1 MIDGYLFKYL
11 LTKHLNINYYMR
23 KLILIFFLTNLLWSQ
38 QISVSD
44 INKISNN
51 QLDQIRQELK
61 LQNNQNNQNSEIDLS
76 ERENTMNTIQI
87 DSQINETDFD
97 NEYFG
102 YNYFKQDINFFDN
115 IPTPADYKLGP
126 GDEVVLSL
134 WGETNQRNTYLI
146 DKNGMVFFD
155 NIGFVNI
162 SNKTIQDAEIL
173 LIEELSRI
181 YSTLKDKNNPTNL
194 MLELGKIKSIN
205 VYFTGQVHKPGINLI
220 HPFSDIFSA
229 LVQAGGVDNAGSLR
243 EVTLIRDNKVI
254 ETIDFYSFFTSGL
267 GVFQKNRIIDGD
279 VIHIPTV
286 KKRVELIGEINNP
299 KFYELL
305 DMDTLSSLIE
315 YAGGLKS
322 SSSNKVIIENIA
334 PLNSRLSDDF
344 AKSGKLVN
352 LTLSNNLT
360 LSDGAKVTFLP
371 IADNDYNVSIFGRV
385 TLPGTYPVFSSVV
398 SSNNQQILRN
408 ASLKEI
414 LDLAGGFND
423 PVYRKTIDENIVILR
438 LDENQFYSKEFKVN
452 YSESESFIMEIN
464 DKIFVYENP
473 KYYNDFSYSIKGEVS
488 KPGVYPLRDGLTIS
502 DAISIAGGISE
513 IGSINSISVQ
523 KSLVRL
529 NEEGDKISE
538 TELVGN
544 ISLDFEISDG
554 NIITILP
561 KTNVIRVDGNVYNP
575 GLVSIK
581 RGKPISM
588 SKAIELS
595 GGYKPFSIKRN
606 TYVIRAN
613 GEIEKANIF
622 RGRAKRVFPGDS
634 IFVPLDPDPQK
645 FDITAFIADLSSTL
659 ANIAAI
665 LLIADNN

>member
-23 KLILIFFLTNLLWSQ
+23 KSISLFLLANLLWSQ

-44 INKISNN
+44 LNKISNN
-51 QLDQIRQELK
+51 QLDQIREELQ
-61 LQNNQNNQNSEIDLS
+61 LQNKQPVLNEPED
-76 ERENTMNTIQI
+76 TMNTIQI
-87 DSQINETDFD
+87 ESQINETDLD

-126 GDEVVLSL
+126 GDEVILSL

-286 KKRVELIGEINNP
+286 KTRVELIGEINNP

-305 DMDTLSSLIE
+305 DTDTLSNLIE

-322 SSSNKVIIENIA
+322 TSSNKAVIEYIA

-344 AKSGKLVN
+344 SKSGKLVN
-352 LTLSNNLT
+352 LTLSNNVTLT
-360 LSDGAKVTFLP
+360 DGAKVRFLP
-371 IADNDYNVSIFGRV
+371 IANNDYSVSVYGRV
-385 TLPGTYPVFSSVV
+385 TLPGSYPAFSSVV
-398 SSNNQQILRN
+398 SSKNQQLLKN

-423 PVYRKTIDENIVILR
+423 PIFRKTIDENIVILR
-438 LDENQFYSKEFKVN
+438 LDENQFYSQEFLVN
-452 YSESESFIMEIN
+452 YSESETFSLEIN

-473 KYYNDFSYSIKGEVS
+473 KYYNGFSYSINGEVA

-523 KSLVRL
+523 KTLLRF
-529 NEEGDKISE
+529 NEEGDETSE
-538 TELVGN
+538 SEFVGN

-561 KTNVIRVDGNVYNP
+561 KTNVIRVEGNVYNP
-575 GLVSIK
+575 GLVSVDK
-581 RGKPISM
+581 GKAISM
-588 SKAIELS
+588 SNAIELA
-595 GGYKPFSIKRN
+595 GGYKPFSLKRN
-606 TYVIRAN
+606 SYVIRAN
-613 GEIEKANIF
+613 GEIEQANIF
-622 RGRAKRVFPGDS
+622 LGRAKRVFPGDS
-634 IFVPLDPDPQK
+634 VIVPVDPDPQQ

-665 LLIADNN
+665 LVIADNN